1 MVDESFRRVEAER
14 PMPNADE
21 TIEKQRGRP
30 FQKGQ
35 SGNPNGRPRGS
46 RNAATI
52 ALETLLDG
60 QAEALTQKAVELAL
74 TGEIQALRLCLDRIF
89 PPRKDRP
96 VTFRLPPIKTA
107 QDAVMACSAVL
118 EAVAAGDMTPADAS
132 EISKL
137 LDTWIKV
144 FETSELADRLDRLER
159 MNQ

>member
-1 MVDESFRRVEAER
+1 MVDGSSRRVEAQR
-14 PMPNADE
+14 PMPDADE

-30 FQKGQ
+30 FQMGQ

-52 ALETLLDG
+52 AMEDG